1 LLANGKNRLRANV
14 IPLQSFAIHHYLKVL
29 AYFHANLIPQM
40 HELITFL
47 KELMD
52 AEKLAAL
59 VTLYGGLYL
68 VAFIIFAET
77 GLFVGFFLPGDS
89 LLFVTGLMI
98 ANSQNPFDSGAANL
112 LYWISIITLAGIIG
126 NSVGYWFGKKTGP
139 LLFERRDTLL
149 FKRKHVLQA
158 KEFYEK
164 KGGGAIILA
173 RFLPIVRT
181 FAPIVAG
188 VVKMDR
194 KKFFFYNV
202 VGSIAWVGSMVL
214 AGYFL
219 GEIEWVKKNFEK
231 IVIGLIVVTT
241 APVLFKMFFSKKKS
255 PVLEVTKDMVDET
268 INSDK

>member
-1 LLANGKNRLRANV
+1 
-14 IPLQSFAIHHYLKVL
+14 
-29 AYFHANLIPQM
+29 M
-40 HELITFL
+40 HDIFQFL

-59 VTLYGGLYL
+59 VTAFGGLYL
-68 VAFIIFAET
+68 VALVIFAET

-98 ANSQNPFDSGAANL
+98 ANSHSPFQSGVANL
-112 LYWISIITLAGIIG
+112 LYWIILISVAGILG

-139 LLFERRDTLL
+139 ILFEKRDTLL

-158 KEFYEK
+158 KEFYDK
-164 KGGGAIILA
+164 KGGSAIILA

-188 VVKMDR
+188 VVKMEG
-194 KKFFFYNV
+194 KKFFLFNV
-202 VGSIAWVGSMVL
+202 IGSVAWVSSMVL
-214 AGYFL
+214 SGYFL
-219 GEIEWVKKNFEK
+219 GENEWVKHNFEK

-241 APVLFKMFFSKKKS
+241 APVLFKMFFGKKK
-255 PVLEVTKDMVDET
+255 PVLDVAEDIME
-268 INSDK
+268 DKFSGNK